1 MGKKGPPITII
12 PKAVSDWIR
21 ESSNLSKVNNWKKGG
36 GKPQK

>member
-12 PKAVSDWIR
+12 PKAVSDRIG
-21 ESSNLSKVNNWKKGG
+21 ESTTLTKVNSWKVGG

>member
-1 MGKKGPPITII
+1 MGKKGPEIKII

-21 ESSNLSKVNNWKKGG
+21 ESATLATVNNWKKGG